1 MTIQQIIDLSI
12 SKGYKVEIKYQN
24 YQHESSTRIISNIN
38 YSDEFDEKGYHNE
51 HIKAFCHLRNEERS
65 FKISRISNIRILSPN
80 AENNSWLIANQ
91 PTPTQNIPNAD
102 SSNKS
107 GSCYIATMAY
117 GNYDH
122 PQVLLLRKYRDQVL
136 LKNVIGKLSVRVYYF
151 ISPRLVKHLKNK
163 IMINSII
170 RNILDQFIKHL
181 KN

>member
-1 MTIQQIIDLSI
+1 M
-12 SKGYKVEIKYQN
+12 
-24 YQHESSTRIISNIN
+24 
-38 YSDEFDEKGYHNE
+38 
-51 HIKAFCHLRNEERS
+51 RNEERS

-151 ISPRLVKHLKNK
+151 YFTKTGKTFKEQNNDKLNY
-163 IMINSII
+163 
-170 RNILDQFIKHL
+170 
-181 KN
+181 